1 MRALDHKLLRDLW
14 ALRGQ
19 VFAVALVVASGV
31 ALLVMSLST
40 LTSLRVTTEAYY
52 QRYTFAEVFAG
63 VRRAPERVAH
73 RIAAIPGVQTVETRI
88 TALTTVEMAGV
99 REPVMAQLLS
109 LPEGRDPLLNRLA
122 LRAGRTVRPGR
133 DDEAVLLEPFAE
145 ANGLRPGDTIDV
157 LLNGARRPVRI
168 VGIALSPE
176 YVYAIAPGG
185 LMPDDARFGV
195 IWMGRDALAA
205 AYDMQGAFNSVSLTL
220 LRGRD
225 PVPVIAALDTLLERH
240 GATGAVARAD
250 QISNWFV
257 QNELAQIR
265 TMATI
270 LPTIF
275 LVVSAL
281 LTNAVLAR
289 LIAIERR
296 EISLM
301 KAFGYSDLAVGWHYA
316 KLALTMTAVG
326 VMLGWGIG
334 AVLGRWNT
342 ELYSAFFR
350 FPFLF
355 YRPGGAEFVISAAV
369 AMGAGLVGAL
379 WAVRGAL
386 RLTPAEA
393 MRPPVP
399 ERFRDVVL
407 PERITA
413 ALDSPTRI
421 ILRHMLRTP
430 LRSGASVI
438 GVALAVALL
447 VTAMQWSDAITLLVR
462 GHFQQSQH
470 QDAVIGFLEPKG
482 PAALH
487 ALDRLP
493 GVMAAEPLRMVSADL
508 SHGRFTHRGGLTGLP
523 EGARL
528 QVVHDVGGWDIPVP
542 PGGVVLGTLLAD
554 KLGVVP
560 GDRIEVEVLERD
572 HPRFTLP
579 VAAVHETWI
588 AMPAYVSLS
597 TLNRAMGDTPS
608 FEYAMLRVD
617 PAFDQALFDAV
628 SDLPGVASFTVK
640 RHAIE
645 KMFETLGD
653 TILIFS
659 GFFIAFAGAL
669 AYGVVYNA
677 ARVALSER
685 GRELATLRVLGFTRA
700 EVSYI
705 LLGETALLVLIALPV
720 GCLAGY
726 GLVAL
731 LVQGFETELYR
742 LPFVILPA
750 AYGKAVAVIL
760 LASVLSAAVVRQRL
774 DRLDLIGVL
783 KTRE

>member
-1 MRALDHKLLRDLW
+1 MRALDHKLFRDLW

-40 LTSLRVTTEAYY
+40 LTSLRTTTDAYY
-52 QRYTFAEVFAG
+52 QRYTFAEVFAD
-63 VRRAPERVAH
+63 VRRAPERVAE
-73 RIAAIPGVQTVETRI
+73 RIAAIPGVQSVETRV
-88 TALTTVEMAGV
+88 TALTTVEIAGT
-99 REPVMAQLLS
+99 RDPVMAQLLS
-109 LPEGRDPLLNRLA
+109 LPEGRAPLQNRLA
-122 LRAGRTVRPGR
+122 LRAGRLVQAGR
-133 DDEAVLLEPFAE
+133 DNEAVLLEPFAE
-145 ANGLRPGDTIDV
+145 ANGLRIGDTINV
-157 LLNGARRPVRI
+157 LLNGARRPVRV
-168 VGIALSPE
+168 VGVALSPE
-176 YVYAIAPGG
+176 FVYAIAPGG

-205 AYDMQGAFNSVSLTL
+205 AYDMQGAFNSLSLTL
-220 LRGRD
+220 LRGRA
-225 PVPVIAALDTLLERH
+225 PAPVIAELDTILERH
-240 GATGAVARAD
+240 GGTGAVARAD

-275 LVVSAL
+275 LVVSAF

-301 KAFGYSDLAVGWHYA
+301 KAFGYSDLTVGWHYA
-316 KLALTMTAVG
+316 KLALAMTAMG

-334 AVLGRWNT
+334 ALLGRWNT

-355 YRPGGAEFVISAAV
+355 YRPGGGEFMISAGV
-369 AMGAGLVGAL
+369 AMGAGLFGTL
-379 WAVRGAL
+379 WAVRGVL

-399 ERFRDVVL
+399 EQFRDMVL
-407 PERITA
+407 PERVTRV
-413 ALDSPTRI
+413 LDAPTRI

-430 LRSGASVI
+430 WRSGASVI

-447 VTAMQWSDAITLLVR
+447 VTAMQWNDAITLLVR

-470 QDAVIGFLEPKG
+470 QDAMIGFLEPKG

-493 GVMAAEPLRMVSADL
+493 GVLAVEPMRIVSADL
-508 SHGRFTHRGGLTGLP
+508 SHGRVTHRGGLTGLP
-523 EGARL
+523 QGARL
-528 QVVHDVGGWDIPVP
+528 QVVYDVRGWSLPVP
-542 PGGVVLGTLLAD
+542 RGGVVLGTLLAE
-554 KLGVVP
+554 KLGVRP
-560 GDRIEVEVLERD
+560 GDMIQIEVLERD
-572 HPRFTLP
+572 HPRFTLS

-588 AMPAYVSLS
+588 AMPAYVSLN
-597 TLNRAMGDTPS
+597 TLNRALGDARV
-608 FEYAMLRVD
+608 FEYAMLRID
-617 PAFDQALFDAV
+617 PAAEPALFDAV
-628 SDLPGVASFTVK
+628 NDLPGVASFTVK
-640 RHAIE
+640 KHAIE
-645 KMFETLGD
+645 RMFETLGE

-705 LLGETALLVLIALPV
+705 LLGETALLVLIALPI
-720 GCLAGY
+720 GCVAGY
-726 GLVAL
+726 ALVAL
-731 LVQGFETELYR
+731 IVQAFETELYR

-750 AYGKAVAVIL
+750 AYGKALAVIL
-760 LASVLSAAVVRQRL
+760 LASLLSAAVVRRRL
-774 DRLDLIGVL
+774 DRLDLISVL